1 MLCAHN
7 IKKSGRR
14 LGILT
19 FSTGEL
25 RYVNAGHPFPV
36 LCHNGEFSYLR
47 EKPNFVVG
55 GMEGLAY
62 TEHSVTLSKGDSI
75 FVYSDGVTE
84 ATDAND
90 QFFGEE
96 RLMQAMQSTKELN
109 VPDTL
114 TAVRKSIDEFVGEA
128 EQFDDITMLQFSWK

>member
-1 MLCAHN
+1 
-7 IKKSGRR
+7 
-14 LGILT
+14 
-19 FSTGEL
+19 
-25 RYVNAGHPFPV
+25 
-36 LCHNGEFSYLR
+36 
-47 EKPNFVVG
+47 
-55 GMEGLAY
+55 MEGLAY

-90 QFFGEE
+90 QLFGEE

-114 TAVRKSIDEFVGEA
+114 TAMRKSIDEFVGDA

>member
-1 MLCAHN
+1 
-7 IKKSGRR
+7 
-14 LGILT
+14 
-19 FSTGEL
+19 
-25 RYVNAGHPFPV
+25 
-36 LCHNGEFSYLR
+36 
-47 EKPNFVVG
+47 
-55 GMEGLAY
+55 MEGLAY

-90 QFFGEE
+90 QLFGEE

-114 TAVRKSIDEFVGEA
+114 TAMRKSIDEFVGEA

>member
-1 MLCAHN
+1 M
-7 IKKSGRR
+7 
-14 LGILT
+14 
-19 FSTGEL
+19 
-25 RYVNAGHPFPV
+25 
-36 LCHNGEFSYLR
+36 
-47 EKPNFVVG
+47 
-55 GMEGLAY
+55 AY

-90 QFFGEE
+90 QLFGEE

-114 TAVRKSIDEFVGEA
+114 TAMRKSIDEFVGEA